1 MRRKKNHH
9 KKQKRACPLG
19 TTKPD
24 NACAYCHLHKRDMTV
39 RQMRNRNCLG
49 KGCRNLVPRKQHPYW
64 AQRAKTKT
72 LWWEKKE
79 TTNGQ
84 TPTTDTT
91 GRGLGE
97 APSAAEAV
105 DEAGRETGV

>member
-9 KKQKRACPLG
+9 KKQKRTCPLG
-19 TTKPD
+19 TTKSD
-24 NACAYCHLHKRDMTV
+24 NACAYCHLHKRDLTV
-39 RQMRNRNCLG
+39 KQMRNRNCLG

-79 TTNGQ
+79 QKEDLHDGSGQ
-84 TPTTDTT
+84 K
-91 GRGLGE
+91 
-97 APSAAEAV
+97 S
-105 DEAGRETGV
+105 